1 MIIGMRRGL
10 TAVAI
15 AAGVLVLAMLVL
27 PAIQFSD
34 SVRRLSAAPRLNAI
48 WAVYQL
54 EYEFER
60 TRTAIAELAP
70 NEIEKELT
78 FLKRFDILFSRYDLL
93 AQSGGFGE
101 QMQPAMNSRDW
112 LELAGF
118 MKRMAPAIDPNR
130 GRIVAN
136 KEAL

>member
-1 MIIGMRRGL
+1 MISGMRRGL

-27 PAIQFSD
+27 LAIQFSD

-54 EYEFER
+54 EYELER

-78 FLKRFDILFSRYDLL
+78 F
-93 AQSGGFGE
+93 
-101 QMQPAMNSRDW
+101 
-112 LELAGF
+112 
-118 MKRMAPAIDPNR
+118 
-130 GRIVAN
+130 
-136 KEAL
+136 